1 MNQIVRSQGITYG
14 LILGFIFALFTTYG
28 YAIDMSFFT
37 SWWLMLLSFLAMVIV
52 GILAITNSK
61 KLLGGFISFKDA
73 FTAFFIT
80 AALGLL
86 ISTLIGI
93 LIFNVIDPGSKEIL
107 KELTI
112 EKTVEVME
120 RFNAPEEAL
129 DEALAKIEDTDSF
142 SMGAQFKNYFIALAM
157 YAFIG
162 LIVALIFKKK
172 DPSLIE

>member
-1 MNQIVRSQGITYG
+1 MNQIVRSQGITNG

-37 SWWLMLLSFLAMVIV
+37 SWWLMILSFLAMIIV
-52 GILAITNSK
+52 GIMAIINSK
-61 KLLGGFISFKDA
+61 KILGGFISFKDA

-86 ISTLIGI
+86 ISTLLGI

-112 EKTVEVME
+112 EKTTEVME
-120 RFNAPEEAL
+120 QFNVPEDVM
-129 DEALAKIEDTDSF
+129 DEALAEVEEKDSF
-142 SMGAQFKNYFIALAM
+142 SIGAQFKNYFFALAI

-162 LIVALIFKKK
+162 LIIALIFKKN